1 MKTKKNNVLI
11 LGAVEVLNKIKARYK
26 DNPVFPK
33 KMEEARKQAGL
44 LLPISKNCNQKLASR
59 FGALP

>member
-33 KMEEARKQAGL
+33 KMEEARKHAPAIVAYFKKLQSEA
-44 LLPISKNCNQKLASR
+44 SK
-59 FGALP
+59 